1 MKGGD
6 KYDRRRKKNVTCSL
20 QKTWD
25 YDPDDEEVDAKYDKE
40 FNDWC
45 DNFLNEKVK

>member
-1 MKGGD
+1 MTD
-6 KYDRRRKKNVTCSL
+6 EERKMLLAAYK
-20 QKTWD
+20 KTWD